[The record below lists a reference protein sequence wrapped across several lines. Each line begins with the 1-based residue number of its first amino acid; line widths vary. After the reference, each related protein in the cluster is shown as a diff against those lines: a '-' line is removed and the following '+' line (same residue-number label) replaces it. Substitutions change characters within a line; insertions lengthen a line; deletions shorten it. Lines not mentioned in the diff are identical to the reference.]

1 MYKYAKLKAA
11 AAVVTALSILILSVF
26 SIKIWIEEKHQ
37 TCATQLATYTQV
49 VESLAGLRVTSMDRE
64 DIAGR
69 TIAELR
75 SCVLPE
81 LEQVPEVEAPE
92 TLN

>member
-11 AAVVTALSILILSVF
+11 AAVVTALSLLILSVF

-37 TCATQLATYTQV
+37 TCAMQLATYTQV

-64 DIAGR
+64 DIAV
-69 TIAELR
+69 IVAAAAFSFAYLYII
-75 SCVLPE
+75 
-81 LEQVPEVEAPE
+81 
-92 TLN
+92 